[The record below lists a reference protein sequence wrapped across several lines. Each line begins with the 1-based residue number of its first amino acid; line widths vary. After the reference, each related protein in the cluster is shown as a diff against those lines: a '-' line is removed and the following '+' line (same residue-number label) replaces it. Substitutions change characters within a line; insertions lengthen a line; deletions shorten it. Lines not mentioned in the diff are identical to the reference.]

1 MTNTK
6 LTEDQLIEL
15 KEQFVDFKVN
25 EMTNEELVSYV
36 RSMMMLEVDP
46 DPQILKDEIDGYDDN
61 LYDILVSNVLDE
73 DGAYDILQEYIHE
86 LHAHDWI
93 NDV

>member
-1 MTNTK
+1 MTNTE
-6 LTEDQLIEL
+6 LTKDQLIEL

-25 EMTNEELVSYV
+25 EMTNEELLTYV

-46 DPQILKDEIDGYDDN
+46 DPQILKDTIDEYDEH

-86 LHAHDWI
+86 LHEHDWI
-93 NDV
+93 DDV